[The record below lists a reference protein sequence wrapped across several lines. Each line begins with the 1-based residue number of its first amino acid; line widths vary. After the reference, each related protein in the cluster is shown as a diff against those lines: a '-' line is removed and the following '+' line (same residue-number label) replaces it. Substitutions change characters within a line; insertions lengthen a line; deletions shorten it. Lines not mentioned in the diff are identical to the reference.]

1 MDGGSLMSLSI
12 EEKIEMLRDCFCV
25 DDRVSYF
32 VPGSD
37 ELKYLN
43 CLSIIKDIVNVIHSQ
58 DEEIKRLRTQLGK
71 AMLWR

>member
-1 MDGGSLMSLSI
+1 MSI
-12 EEKIEMLRDCFCV
+12 DEKIELLRNCFCV

-37 ELKYLN
+37 ELNYLN

-58 DEEIKRLRTQLGK
+58 DEEIKILRTQLDE